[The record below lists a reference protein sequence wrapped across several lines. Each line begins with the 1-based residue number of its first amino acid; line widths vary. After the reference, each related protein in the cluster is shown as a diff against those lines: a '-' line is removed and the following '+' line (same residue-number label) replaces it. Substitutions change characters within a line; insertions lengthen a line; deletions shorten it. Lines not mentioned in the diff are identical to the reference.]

1 MKFISNMHFTQILY
15 TILHHF
21 FIIQLNNISINLSI
35 NLCTLWIAKW
45 LLNVT
50 GLVFFY
56 SWQLHFS
63 CTASLLA
70 LGVDELLTLE
80 KRSTV
85 FMYIYQYFAMLYV
98 WKWVCSFWKLKYI
111 VFYCAICETF
121 FVFLVSNWGCT
132 ETNGERKG
140 VTEEVWRTA
149 IQKRCSD
156 LWQLMIRTTTWW
168 HLTDATLLWWHI
180 FVSCDIAVVTWP
192 MTCDSFWLQTQN
204 RYYIS

>member
-1 MKFISNMHFTQILY
+1 MHFVNRQMVIECY
-15 TILHHF
+15 RSCF
-21 FIIQLNNISINLSI
+21 FLFLTTPFFMYCKSLSFRCRWTSDIRKRDLQCLCISISI
-35 NLCTLWIAKW
+35 LPYF
-45 LLNVT
+45 V
-50 GLVFFY
+50 
-56 SWQLHFS
+56 LH
-63 CTASLLA
+63 
-70 LGVDELLTLE
+70 
-80 KRSTV
+80 
-85 FMYIYQYFAMLYV
+85 V

-132 ETNGERKG
+132 ETNGERKR

-149 IQKRCSD
+149 IQERCSD
-156 LWQLMIRTTTWW
+156 LWQLMIRTTTWR
-168 HLTDATLLWWHI
+168 HLTDATLLWWHV